1 MVIRI
6 SFLCAVGFVVSAMC
20 LGGDSDASA
29 KKAPAVVNPHNGE
42 VADGSGSARLSRPGL
57 VHLVRADRSPVFI
70 VQRDADGAFIAEEES
85 GRLVAVMDMEIA
97 DGIFV
102 LRGKNIPGMLF
113 LGRGVLKNPG
123 PNPVTLYVVADDEAY
138 NLTIEAGDGLT
149 TIDGIDM
156 LRTTHVLG
164 CVCTCTTEHF
174 GSFQI
179 ASNCPGC
186 NEEPGGHM
194 NPGGTPGHGQ
204 GGGVNCCCEK
214 LHAIPCFINIGE
226 QLEQGTTSGCIE
238 ALVPA

>member
-1 MVIRI
+1 MAIRI
-6 SFLCAVGFVVSAMC
+6 LLLCAVGFFVSTLC
-20 LGGDSDASA
+20 FGGDKETSA
-29 KKAPAVVNPHNGE
+29 EKVPPVVNPHNGE

-57 VHLVRADRSPVFI
+57 VQLVRAERSPVFI
-70 VQRDADGAFIAEEES
+70 LHRKTDGAFMVDDDS
-85 GRLVAVMDMEIA
+85 SQLVAVMDMETA
-97 DGIFV
+97 DGRFV
-102 LRGKNIPGMLF
+102 RRGENIPGMLF

-174 GSFQI
+174 GSYQI
-179 ASNCPGC
+179 TSNCPGC

-194 NPGGTPGHGQ
+194 NPGGAPGHGQ
-204 GGGVNCCCEK
+204 GVVDCCCEK
-214 LHAIPCFINIGE
+214 LHSVPCFVNVGE